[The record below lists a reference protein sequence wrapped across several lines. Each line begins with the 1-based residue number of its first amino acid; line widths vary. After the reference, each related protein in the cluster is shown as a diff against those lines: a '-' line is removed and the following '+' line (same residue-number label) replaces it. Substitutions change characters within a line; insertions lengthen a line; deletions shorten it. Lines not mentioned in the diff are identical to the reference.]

1 MDARNHGEVIKVG
14 KETGSARVYANLR
27 EEILRME
34 LAPGVPLDEVSLAAR
49 FGLSRSPIREAL
61 ARLSSDGLV
70 VILPSRSTIVTPI
83 DFQGMPHFLDALD
96 LLQRA
101 VTRLAALRRSEAD
114 LAKII
119 AAAKNYEAKLQE
131 TIARSDSQP
140 MIEAN
145 HTFHM
150 AVALAGKN
158 PYYTSFYKRLLDE
171 GRRML
176 HIHFEYMMLEPNGM
190 QTIGADHTA
199 MVEAIRD
206 RDAERAEHTAHIH
219 ATQVRGRFM
228 DFLERSIGT
237 HMHLEV
243 PMPPRPTAE
252 RGAQT

>member
-1 MDARNHGEVIKVG
+1 MHTHNRGEVIKVG
-14 KETGSARVYANLR
+14 KETGSARVYASLR
-27 EEILRME
+27 EEILRMQ
-34 LAPGVPLDEVSLAAR
+34 LAPGAPLDEVGLSER

-61 ARLSSDGLV
+61 ARLSSEGLV

-83 DFQGMPHFLDALD
+83 DFEGMPHFLDALD

-101 VTRLAALRRSEAD
+101 VTRLAALRRTEAD
-114 LAKII
+114 LAKIV
-119 AAAKNYEAKLQE
+119 AAAENHEEKVRE
-131 TIARSDSQP
+131 TIARSDSLP

-150 AVALAGKN
+150 TVARAGKN

-176 HIHFEYMMLEPNGM
+176 HIHFEYKMLEPNGV
-190 QTIGADHTA
+190 QTIAADHTA

-219 ATQVRGRFM
+219 AAQFRGRFM
-228 DFLERSIGT
+228 EFLERSIAT

-243 PMPPRPTAE
+243 TIPPAVN
-252 RGAQT
+252 G